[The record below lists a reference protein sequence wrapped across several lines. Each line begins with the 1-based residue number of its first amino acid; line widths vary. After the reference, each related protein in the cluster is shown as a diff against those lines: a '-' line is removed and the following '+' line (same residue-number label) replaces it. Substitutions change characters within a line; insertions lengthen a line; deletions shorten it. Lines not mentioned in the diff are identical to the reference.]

1 MEHNKISKL
10 LNHSTL
16 SRSVTRKWI
25 KVNSKWFLSVNILS
39 TKTLDL
45 YDYSDAYIV
54 LKRIMHLWADGNNNM
69 SQKCVVSNDNAPFSS
84 SIYNVEDF
92 DIVIT
97 MYNLLYYSDY
107 YSMTWKSLWNHYRD
121 EVNNVND
128 NASYGKPFKY
138 RTKIVFKSTCKKQ
151 TKSV

>member
-1 MEHNKISKL
+1 MEHKKISKL

-54 LKRIMHLWADGNNNM
+54 LKRTMHLWVDGNNNM

-107 YSMTWKSLWNHYRD
+107 YSMT
-121 EVNNVND
+121 
-128 NASYGKPFKY
+128 
-138 RTKIVFKSTCKKQ
+138 
-151 TKSV
+151 